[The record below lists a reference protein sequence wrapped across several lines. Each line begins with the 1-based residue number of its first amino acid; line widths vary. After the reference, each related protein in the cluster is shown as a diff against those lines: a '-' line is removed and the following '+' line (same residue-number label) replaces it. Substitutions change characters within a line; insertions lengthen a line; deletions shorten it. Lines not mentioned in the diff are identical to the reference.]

1 MLGFGLHVKNI
12 DIGDDLQNKA
22 NKNCRTVSENFKQIF
37 FEPDSASIVNIT
49 NSTQERFQIDK

>member
-1 MLGFGLHVKNI
+1 MKNI

-22 NKNCRTVSENFKQIF
+22 NKNCRTVSKNFKQIF

-49 NSTQERFQIDK
+49 NSTQMASQDMFIKRK